1 MTSNQA
7 PPPPPP
13 PPVASS
19 VAVCVKLVCR
29 FCYLRCRVVLLNFAS
44 MGITTKVIF
53 AGCLALMFGVPVDGL
68 RESVDQHVA
77 EEEARGDECC
87 CLAFMESLETEP
99 ENATLSQESE
109 CAEYKLLRP
118 DRPFWFHK
126 HHASYKARCCWTC
139 RWICNDFKEPHHR
152 KPFSVD
158 QYFHYLW
165 CPKRSPKGTIGT
177 VLD

>member
-1 MTSNQA
+1 
-7 PPPPPP
+7 
-13 PPVASS
+13 
-19 VAVCVKLVCR
+19 
-29 FCYLRCRVVLLNFAS
+29 

-126 HHASYKARCCWTC
+126 HHASYKARCCWTS
-139 RWICNDFKEPHHR
+139 RWICNDFQEPHNR

-158 QYFHYLW
+158 QYFHYRW
-165 CPKRSPKGTIGT
+165 CPKDSPKGTIGT